1 MKALALEECCLK
13 AHWIWLSNTWYVTFY
28 ILASLRIL
36 MEKKKK
42 KAKNKL
48 IDYKCV
54 PQNST
59 MRLDGN

>member
-42 KAKNKL
+42 KKQK
-48 IDYKCV
+48 II
-54 PQNST
+54 
-59 MRLDGN
+59 